1 MFTRRSFNKSIF
13 VGAIGSS
20 IIANSSQAQ
29 NSSANDRLQ
38 LGFIGVGTMGRG
50 HLGNFLGMNDVQVV
64 AVSDVVDDRL
74 ENAKLMVEKKYSQPD
89 GKQAYKGLKVYKD
102 FRDLINDKNIDGVV
116 ISTPDHWHALIC
128 VMASKANKHIYCEKP
143 LTHSIAEGRIIV
155 DEVKRSGVVF
165 QTGSQQ
171 RCEFGGKFRLA
182 TQLIRAGRI
191 GKVKTVRIGVGS
203 PAVACNLET
212 EPIPNGT
219 NWDLWQGPA
228 AKREYNK
235 VLCPEGVHTHFPA
248 WRMYWEYAG
257 GGLADM
263 GAHHFDIAQWVLN
276 MDSTGPVKITPPEN
290 GEKSGLKYTYANG
303 IEMFH
308 GGPSGCTFEGENA
321 TLYVDRSKIECTKE
335 EILKDPITKTD
346 PSIMVADNHR
356 KNWLE
361 AIRTKKPTICPA
373 EVGHRSAAICHLG
386 NIGYRI
392 GKPLDWDPVKEKF
405 TNSDDAN
412 KLLFREYRGPWK
424 I

>member
-74 ENAKLMVEKKYSQPD
+74 ENAKMMVEKKYSQPD

-171 RCEFGGKFRLA
+171 RSELGKLRLFALVLVLLPLPVISKMNLFQMELIGIFGKAQQQNGNITRCFALKVFTHIFLLGECTGN
-182 TQLIRAGRI
+182 TQVVVWPIW
-191 GKVKTVRIGVGS
+191 
-203 PAVACNLET
+203 
-212 EPIPNGT
+212 EPI
-219 NWDLWQGPA
+219 
-228 AKREYNK
+228 
-235 VLCPEGVHTHFPA
+235 
-248 WRMYWEYAG
+248 
-257 GGLADM
+257 
-263 GAHHFDIAQWVLN
+263 
-276 MDSTGPVKITPPEN
+276 
-290 GEKSGLKYTYANG
+290 
-303 IEMFH
+303 
-308 GGPSGCTFEGENA
+308 
-321 TLYVDRSKIECTKE
+321 
-335 EILKDPITKTD
+335 ILI
-346 PSIMVADNHR
+346 
-356 KNWLE
+356 
-361 AIRTKKPTICPA
+361 
-373 EVGHRSAAICHLG
+373 
-386 NIGYRI
+386 
-392 GKPLDWDPVKEKF
+392 
-405 TNSDDAN
+405 
-412 KLLFREYRGPWK
+412 
-424 I
+424 